1 MTLWR
6 DITEKSWLDQTLP
19 TTEYGTL
26 TQRDFFSK
34 RIALWL
40 FIAMV
45 TVIFTLFI
53 VTFLTHSQYPDFA
66 ALAGEP
72 WRPLGDT
79 SQLWISTGLLIVS
92 SVLMELALT
101 QAKAQ
106 RPGYSLGF
114 LLAAAVLA
122 LQFLVSQAMVW
133 QQLSGMGYG
142 IRSNPASSY
151 FFLFT
156 GIHGLHLLGGLV
168 VLVRPLSFM
177 WRSSPTEVVTGSL
190 RLCALY
196 WHYLLGIWLLLFG
209 FSPALPKPIS
219 GWRPCADWRPRW

>member
-6 DITEKSWLDQTLP
+6 DLTEKSWLDTNLP
-19 TTEYGTL
+19 TAEYGTL
-26 TQRDFFSK
+26 TQRDFLSK

-45 TVIFTLFI
+45 TVIFSLFI
-53 VTFLTHSQYPDFA
+53 VTFLTHSQYPGFQ

-79 SQLWISTGLLIVS
+79 SQLWISTGLLVLS
-92 SVLMELALT
+92 SALMQLALVQT
-101 QAKAQ
+101 KAQ
-106 RPGYSLGF
+106 RPGYGLAF
-114 LLAAAVLA
+114 LIAAGVMA
-122 LQFLVSQAMVW
+122 LQFLVSQAMLW

-168 VLVRPLSFM
+168 VLIRPLSLM
-177 WRSSPTEVVTGSL
+177 WRGSATELIAGSL
-190 RLCALY
+190 RLCTQY
-196 WHYLLGIWLLLFG
+196 WHYLLAVWLLLFL
-209 FSPALPKPIS
+209 FLTRSPETYQFLAALC
-219 GWRPCADWRPRW
+219 GLEA

>member
-6 DITEKSWLDQTLP
+6 DLTEKSWLDQTLP
-19 TTEYGTL
+19 TTDYGTF
-26 TQRDFFSK
+26 TQRDFLSK

-45 TVIFTLFI
+45 TVIFSLFI

-66 ALAGEP
+66 ALAGAP

-79 SQLWISTGLLIVS
+79 SQLWISTGLLVAS
-92 SVLMELALT
+92 SVLMQLALT
-101 QAKAQ
+101 MTKAQ
-106 RPGYSLGF
+106 RPGYSLAF
-114 LLAAAVLA
+114 LIAAGLMA
-122 LQFLVSQAMVW
+122 LQFLLSQAVLW

-156 GIHGLHLLGGLV
+156 GIHGLHLLGGV
-168 VLVRPLSFM
+168 AVLIRPLSLM
-177 WRSSPTEVVTGSL
+177 WRSSTTERITGSL

-196 WHYLLGIWLLLFG
+196 WHYLLGIWLLLFL
-209 FSPALPKPIS
+209 FLTRSPETYQWLAALC
-219 GWRPCADWRPRW
+219 GLEA